1 MEHLKKQ
8 TENFMEYAERLLINR
23 NLYDLDKTEV
33 YELLYNNQVSH
44 DHARKCLTNLQM
56 TIDEYNKSKIDKQIC
71 DNINT
76 PLSSS
81 LIDENKNIES
91 ELTKNY
97 KSTIE
102 LNKDNTQ
109 TSEKLIQM
117 SDNDAKDVEFLLKA
131 HGYDS
136 KVFQLVSARNNIWN
150 SYSKKDGIMTLYS
163 SKITVK
169 LITEYKW
176 NIEDINNLFANI
188 KTEYKNKINIISK
201 QYEQNGDTLVVP
213 IADFHYALLSDTYS
227 TGNEYNL
234 EIAEQI
240 YYYTLNYIINRVKHR
255 KFEKVLFV
263 IGNDF
268 VNFDNLSGTTTRL
281 TPQDNSASWFTTV
294 VKATQLIIN
303 GIDMLSEIAPV
314 DVQYVPSNHDLHTM
328 FGIMQTINA
337 WYKNDDNI
345 KIDSSPLP
353 RKYCRIGKTLLCLS
367 HDMKIKDAL
376 KIITT
381 EAKDMWSQSEHIICM
396 LAHLH
401 SSMIY
406 EKQGYLEIM
415 RLPTISSWS
424 RWSNDSGYIQS
435 EKKNQSFII
444 NDDLGITDVINT
456 IVK

>member
-1 MEHLKKQ
+1 MEHLKKS
-8 TENFMEYAERLLINR
+8 TEDFMEYAERLLINR
-23 NLYDLDKTEV
+23 KDYDLDKIEV
-33 YELLYNNQVSH
+33 YELLYGTQVSS

-56 TIDEYNKSKIDKQIC
+56 TIDEYKKSNLDKQIC
-71 DNINT
+71 DINY
-76 PLSSS
+76 
-81 LIDENKNIES
+81 IDNSKNKDLES

-97 KSTIE
+97 KEIVE
-102 LNKDNTQ
+102 INKDGTQ
-109 TSEKLIQM
+109 SSDKLIIMNQEE
-117 SDNDAKDVEFLLKA
+117 AKDVNFLLEK
-131 HGYDS
+131 HGFS
-136 KVFQLVSARNNIWN
+136 KLTWELVSARNNIWN
-150 SYSKKDGIMTLYS
+150 VANKQDGILTLYS
-163 SKITVK
+163 SKIVVK
-169 LITEYKW
+169 PVTEYKW
-176 NIEDINNLFANI
+176 NIEDINKLFANI
-188 KTEYKNKINIISK
+188 KTEYKNKINVIQK
-201 QYEQNGDTLVVP
+201 QYEQNGDTLVIP
-213 IADFHYALLSDTYS
+213 IADLHYGLLSDNYS

-240 YYYTLNYIINRVKHR
+240 YYYTLNDIINRVKHR
-255 KFEKVLFV
+255 KFEKVVFV
-263 IGNDF
+263 VGNDAI
-268 VNFDNLSGTTTRL
+268 NADNLSGSTTRQ
-281 TPQDNSASWFTTV
+281 TPQDNSALWFTTV

-314 DVQYVPSNHDLHTM
+314 NVQYVPSNHDLHTM

-381 EAKDMWSQSEHIICM
+381 EAKDMWSQSEHIICL

-401 SSMIY
+401 SSMVY

-415 RLPTISSWS
+415 RLPTVSGWS
-424 RWSNDSGYIQS
+424 RWSNDMGYLQT

-456 IVK
+456 IIK

>member
-1 MEHLKKQ
+1 MEHIKKS
-8 TENFMEYAERLLINR
+8 TESFMDYAERLLTNR
-23 NLYDLDKTEV
+23 NLYDIDKSET
-33 YELLYNNQVSH
+33 YELLFNKQASS
-44 DHARKCLTNLQM
+44 DHARKAITVVQM
-56 TIDEYNKSKIDKQIC
+56 IIDEYKKDIIDKQIH
-71 DNINT
+71 NIND
-76 PLSSS
+76 
-81 LIDENKNIES
+81 IVNNENNINKDLES
-91 ELTKNY
+91 ELFNS

-109 TSEKLIQM
+109 TSSKLIQM
-117 SDNDAKDVEFLLKA
+117 SENDAKDTEFLLKA

-136 KVFQLVSARNNIWN
+136 KVFQLISARNNIWN
-150 SYSKKDGIMTLYS
+150 SYSKRDGIMVLYS

-169 LITEYKW
+169 PVTEYKW
-176 NIEDINNLFANI
+176 NIEDINKLFANI
-188 KTEYKNKINIISK
+188 KTEYKNKSNILSK
-201 QYEQNGDTLVVP
+201 QYEKNGDTLVVP
-213 IADFHYALLSDTYS
+213 IADFHYALLSDNYS

-240 YYYTLNYIINRVKHR
+240 YYYTLNDIINRVKHR
-255 KFEKVLFV
+255 KFEKVVFV

-281 TPQDNSASWFTTV
+281 TPQDNSALWFTTV
-294 VKATQLIIN
+294 VKATQLVIN

-381 EAKDMWSQSEHIICM
+381 EAKDMWSESEHIICL

-401 SSMIY
+401 QSMIY

-415 RLPTISSWS
+415 RLPTVSSWS

-444 NDDLGITDVINT
+444 NNDLGITDVINT
-456 IVK
+456 VIK

>member
-1 MEHLKKQ
+1 MEHLRK
-8 TENFMEYAERLLINR
+8 ESEYFMEYVERLLNNR
-23 NLYDLDKTEV
+23 NFYDIDKSET
-33 YELLYNNQVSH
+33 YELLFNKQASS
-44 DHARKCLTNLQM
+44 DHARKAITVVQM
-56 TIDEYNKSKIDKQIC
+56 IIDEYKKDIIDKQINNFS
-71 DNINT
+71 DNNSST
-76 PLSSS
+76 PSNLE
-81 LIDENKNIES
+81 L

-97 KSTIE
+97 KETVEI
-102 LNKDNTQ
+102 NKDGTQ
-109 TSEKLIQM
+109 SSDKLIIMNQEE
-117 SDNDAKDVEFLLKA
+117 AKDVNFLLEK
-131 HGYDS
+131 HGFS
-136 KVFQLVSARNNIWN
+136 KLTWELVSCRNNIWN
-150 SYSKKDGIMTLYS
+150 VANKQDGILTLYS
-163 SKITVK
+163 SKIVVK
-169 LITEYKW
+169 PVTEYKW
-176 NIEDINNLFANI
+176 NIEDINKLFVNI
-188 KTEYKNKINIISK
+188 KTEYKNKCNIISK

-240 YYYTLNYIINRVKHR
+240 YYYTLNDIINRVKHR

-268 VNFDNLSGTTTRL
+268 ANFDNLNGTTTRL
-281 TPQDNSASWFTTV
+281 TPQDNSALWFTTV

-401 SSMIY
+401 QSMIY

-415 RLPTISSWS
+415 RLPTVSGTS